1 MKRIIFIILGISC
14 VVLGTIGIILP
25 ILPTTP
31 LFLSAAWFF
40 ARSSSKFHRWLLYH
54 PVMGEYIRDYVEK
67 KGIKRKVRARAIT
80 ILWASMILT
89 MLIVQRPLVV
99 GILSTI
105 GALVTVY
112 IFSLRILPPA
122 TAEERPDSA

>member
-1 MKRIIFIILGISC
+1 MKRIIFIILGILC
-14 VVLGTIGIILP
+14 VVIGTIGVILP

-40 ARSSSKFHRWLLYH
+40 ARSSDRFHRWLLFH

-67 KGIKRKVRARAIT
+67 KGIKRKVRTRAIT
-80 ILWASMILT
+80 ILWTSMILT

-99 GILSTI
+99 GILTTI
-105 GALVTVY
+105 GALVTLY
-112 IFSLRILPPA
+112 IFSLRILPPLPSQ
-122 TAEERPDSA
+122 ERPDSA